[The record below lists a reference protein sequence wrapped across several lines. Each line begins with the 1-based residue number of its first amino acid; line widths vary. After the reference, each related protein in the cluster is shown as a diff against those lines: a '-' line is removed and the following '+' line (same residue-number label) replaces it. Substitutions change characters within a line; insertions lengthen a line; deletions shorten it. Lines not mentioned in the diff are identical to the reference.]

1 MIDKR
6 PVHLLPYLILAFSGC
21 CSYAHP
27 SKYFDRIDPLATV
40 NGFIYAIDT
49 GHWDFAY
56 DCLST
61 SSQKAITR
69 TQLKFFLKFADDPQ
83 TGNSVWNLIQQAVP
97 FDRKMLRWQGGA
109 PEAVLALSH
118 EGEDAQ
124 GVPIYR
130 QVNLYLILETRE
142 EPGPLWRI
150 DLERTIREQGGGEV
164 SLR

>member
-1 MIDKR
+1 M
-6 PVHLLPYLILAFSGC
+6 PFLLFAFSGC

-27 SKYFDRIDPLATV
+27 SKYFDRVDPFTTL

-56 DCLST
+56 DCLSAP
-61 SSQKAITR
+61 SQKAITR

-83 TGNSVWNLIQQAVP
+83 TGNSVWDMIQQAFP
-97 FDRKMLRWQGGA
+97 IDRRSLRWQPGS
-109 PEAVLALSH
+109 PEAVLELFQ

-124 GVPIYR
+124 GTFTIH
-130 QVNLYLILETRE
+130 NLKLYLILEARDGV
-142 EPGPLWRI
+142 GPLWRI